1 MKPLIFVVLGLLACR
16 PILDASS
23 GSDGPPSPVPPAVIT
38 RDAATHRATIRAV
51 RITTPLQVDGRLD
64 DDVYSRVQPI
74 SDFVQ
79 MEPYA
84 GDASTEKTELWI
96 LFD

>member
-1 MKPLIFVVLGLLACR
+1 
-16 PILDASS
+16 
-23 GSDGPPSPVPPAVIT
+23 VIT

-51 RITTPLQVDGRLD
+51 RITKPLRVDGRLD
-64 DDVYSRVQPI
+64 EEVYARVDPI

-79 MEPYA
+79 MEPHA

-96 LFD
+96 LFDDENVYVTFRC